1 VLYNKYIISPALSL
15 GLSTSK
21 VLDRGVIELLG
32 PHGLSQSLYT
42 SSRQLASIDTG
53 VISTYGL
60 FIFIGAISVTLLLF
74 APFLPELSGGAY
86 AVDES
91 MIAYFSDIR
100 VVLLYGAAF
109 FYLGFAPAQNVVG
122 NTPTDKNVSYSA

>member
-1 VLYNKYIISPALSL
+1 VLYNKYIIGPALSL

-21 VLDRGVIELLG
+21 ILDRGVIELLG

-74 APFLPELSGGAY
+74 APFLPALSGQA
-86 AVDES
+86 DES
-91 MIAYFSDIR
+91 TVSYFNDIR
-100 VVLLYGAAF
+100 IVLLYGAAF
-109 FYLGFAPAQNVVG
+109 FYIGGSLRAEQ
-122 NTPTDKNVSYSA
+122 S

>member
-74 APFLPELSGGAY
+74 APFLPELSGLQTDG
-86 AVDES
+86 S
-91 MIAYFSDIR
+91 MMAYFGDIR

-109 FYLGFAPAQNVVG
+109 FYLGHKSLTSQPNA
-122 NTPTDKNVSYSA
+122 

>member
-1 VLYNKYIISPALSL
+1 MLYNKYIISPALSL

-74 APFLPELSGGAY
+74 APFLPELSGQ
-86 AVDES
+86 VDES
-91 MIAYFSDIR
+91 MMAYFSDIR

-109 FYLGFAPAQNVVG
+109 FYLTVST
-122 NTPTDKNVSYSA
+122 TPTSD

>member
-1 VLYNKYIISPALSL
+1 MLYNKYIISPALSL

-74 APFLPELSGGAY
+74 APFLPELSGQ
-86 AVDES
+86 VDES
-91 MIAYFSDIR
+91 MMAYFSDIR

-109 FYLGFAPAQNVVG
+109 FYLTVG
-122 NTPTDKNVSYSA
+122 QTPTDKSVSYSA